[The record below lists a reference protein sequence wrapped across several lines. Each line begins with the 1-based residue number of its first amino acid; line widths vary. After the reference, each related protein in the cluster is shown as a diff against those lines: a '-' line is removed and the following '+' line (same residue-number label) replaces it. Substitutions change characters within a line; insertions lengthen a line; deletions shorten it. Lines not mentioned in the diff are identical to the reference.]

1 MYLKNRLQY
10 ILQLYKT
17 KIPIYNYHNVNN
29 KYISTVTLNMNNKNL
44 KIKSEHKQD
53 KKDNNNSDVIIAY
66 NCINSATSLKDINQV
81 NGEENKEVILV
92 DVENAGYKYLNK
104 NAKVIGFISKQC
116 LYNKIDKIK
125 KYMDIEVYDGN
136 DKNGADTMMVF
147 YIGKN
152 INLYIKNKT
161 KITIISNDSFAKCA
175 LNILKKY
182 NINCKLKKQI

>member
-53 KKDNNNSDVIIAY
+53 KKDNNNSDEIIAY
-66 NCINSATSLKDINQV
+66 NRINSATSLKDINQV

-116 LYNKIDKIK
+116 LYNKIDK
-125 KYMDIEVYDGN
+125 
-136 DKNGADTMMVF
+136 NGADTMMVF

-175 LNILKKY
+175 LNILK
-182 NINCKLKKQI
+182 NIILIVN